1 MTALSKSASYTP
13 LFRQW
18 EAIKRQHP
26 DVLVLF
32 RLGDFY
38 EMFGEDA
45 EVGARELGL
54 VLTSRECAPG
64 RRIPMCGLPHHAL
77 QRYLVTLVQ
86 KGFRVALADQV
97 EDPKQAKGLVRREVT
112 RVVSAG
118 TVLEDNLLGGPEH
131 NYLLA
136 VDRAGGR
143 YGVALLEVSTGAF
156 LVTEPMTATKSE
168 PPSPARGGGQ
178 GGGASAPSSLPERG
192 GQGGESSPQ
201 LLLGTSATDPSLS
214 ALLEEIARVSPA
226 EVVLPTDLG
235 QDADLRRALEQVYEG
250 AITVCDA
257 EPDWRGPATELREFF
272 QVETLAAYGCEDLPA
287 AQAAAALALR
297 YARQNHLQ
305 ALPHLQ
311 GLSTYSRT
319 QFMVVDAT
327 TRRNLELVRTLRE
340 GSAKGS
346 LLWLIDRTLTPM
358 GGRLLRDWLLQPLLS
373 PAAIDRRLDAVQ
385 ELLTRRGEADRLRA
399 ELKAIYDLERLIS
412 RTATGTANARDLR
425 ALADSLP
432 RLPEIQGVLRGMGS
446 ELLRELGEEMGR
458 PRPLPPLPARE
469 GKEGRGDDSSPPGG
483 GWCGETGKN
492 ADTASRGGREG
503 AAALPDVP
511 PQQPPPGGI
520 AVPPLEELAAYL
532 DRALAEEPAA
542 VLTEGGLI
550 REGFSP
556 ELDELR
562 ALAAGGREWI
572 AGLQEQERARTGIK
586 SLKVGYNKVFGY
598 YLEVSTP
605 NLSLV
610 PEDWQRKQTLTNGE
624 RFITPELKEQEARV
638 LGAQERSQSLEYD
651 LFCEIRTEAARYAP
665 QVLQAARALAALDA
679 LQSLAQVALDYHY
692 CRPVIDDSDAL
703 EITGGRHPLVERL
716 HEEEP
721 FVPNDA
727 HLDTTTRQ
735 LLVLTG
741 PNMAG
746 KSTYL
751 RQVALITLLAQ
762 MGSFVP
768 AEAAR
773 IGVVDRIFTRVGAS
787 DDLATGQST
796 FMVEM
801 TEAANILH
809 HATDRSLI
817 ILDEIGRGTST
828 FDGLSL
834 AWAVA
839 EYIVREIRAKT
850 LFATHYHHLNELAEV
865 LPRVQNYRIAV
876 KEEGDHIVFLRR
888 IMPGGTD
895 RSYGIQVARLAGLPE
910 AVIERAKEVL
920 HSLEREDLGRQVAP
934 TQEAVSQVAP
944 PVQMQLFAPAPDPI
958 VEELQAL
965 DPDNMTPLEALRKV
979 KEWWEKARKG

>member
-1 MTALSKSASYTP
+1 MTALTKTSSYTP

-18 EAIKRQHP
+18 EALKQQHP

-38 EMFGEDA
+38 EMFGNDA
-45 EVGARELGL
+45 QIGARELGL
-54 VLTSRECAPG
+54 VLTSRECGPG

-136 VDRAGGR
+136 VGRAEGR

-156 LVTEPMTATKSE
+156 LVTEPSPGVARASQSA
-168 PPSPARGGGQ
+168 SPASADSQAGSPALPLHA
-178 GGGASAPSSLPERG
+178 AS
-192 GQGGESSPQ
+192 
-201 LLLGTSATDPSLS
+201 DPSLA
-214 ALLEEIARVSPA
+214 ALLEEIARVQPA
-226 EVVLPTDLG
+226 EVVLPSDLG
-235 QDADLRRALEQVYEG
+235 ADAEFRRALDQVYEG
-250 AITVCDA
+250 AVTVSET
-257 EPDWRGPATELREFF
+257 EPDWRGPDSELREFF
-272 QVETLAAYGCEDLPA
+272 GVETLAAFGCADLPA

-297 YARQNHLQ
+297 YVRQNHLE

-311 GLSTYSRT
+311 GLTTYRRAD
-319 QFMVVDAT
+319 FMVVDAT

-340 GSAKGS
+340 NSTKGS
-346 LLWLIDRTLTPM
+346 LLWLLDRTLTPM

-373 PAAIDRRLDAVQ
+373 PAAIDRRLDAVE
-385 ELLTRRGEADRLRA
+385 ELLTRRGEADRLRS

-432 RLPEIQGVLRGMGS
+432 RLPEIQAVLREMES
-446 ELLRELGEEMGR
+446 ELLRELGEEMYGEDPSIR
-458 PRPLPPLPARE
+458 VAQALEPASGEETLGE
-469 GKEGRGDDSSPPGG
+469 GTQAWKP
-483 GWCGETGKN
+483 
-492 ADTASRGGREG
+492 
-503 AAALPDVP
+503 ALPR
-511 PQQPPPGGI
+511 
-520 AVPPLEELAAYL
+520 LAAYL
-532 DRALAEEPAA
+532 DRALALEPAA
-542 VLTEGGLI
+542 TVTEGGLI

-572 AGLQEQERARTGIK
+572 ANLQEHERARTGIK

-605 NLSLV
+605 NLPLV

-624 RFITPELKEQEARV
+624 RYITPELKEQEAKV
-638 LGAQERSQSLEYD
+638 LGAQERAQQLEYD
-651 LFCEIRTEAARYAP
+651 LFCEIRTQASAYAP
-665 QVLQAARALAALDA
+665 QVLQAARALATLDA

-692 CRPVIDDSDAL
+692 CRPVLDDSDVL

-727 HLDTTTRQ
+727 HLDTTARQ

-751 RQVALITLLAQ
+751 RQVALIVLLAQ

-773 IGVVDRIFTRVGAS
+773 VGVVDRIFTRVGAS

-834 AWAVA
+834 AWAMA
-839 EYIVREIRAKT
+839 EYLVREIRAKT

-865 LPRVQNYRIAV
+865 LPRVVNYRIGV
-876 KEEGDHIVFLRR
+876 KEEGDHLVFLRR

-920 HSLEREDLGRQVAP
+920 HSLEQEDLGKQVTP
-934 TQEAVSQVAP
+934 SQESVRKVAP
-944 PVQMQLFAPAPDPI
+944 PVQMQLFAAAPDPI
-958 VEELQAL
+958 VEEIKAL
-965 DPDNMTPLEALRKV
+965 DPDEMTPMEALRKV
-979 KEWWEKARKG
+979 REWWEKVRGGEDLNQGQASPLR